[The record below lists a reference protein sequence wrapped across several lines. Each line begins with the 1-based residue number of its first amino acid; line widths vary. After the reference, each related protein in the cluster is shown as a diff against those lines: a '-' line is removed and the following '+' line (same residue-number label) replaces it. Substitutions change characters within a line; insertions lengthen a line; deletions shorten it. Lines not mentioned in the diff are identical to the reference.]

1 MEHHVY
7 FWLKDDAKSDAAR
20 AEFEAG
26 LESLLGISPA
36 LGGMWGKPSPVAL
49 RPVCDQSWD
58 YGLSLRFATV
68 ADHDAYQEA
77 PVHLAFIDRFREIW
91 ARVLVMDVG

>member
-7 FWLKDDAKSDAAR
+7 FWLKEDCKDGSAR
-20 AEFEAG
+20 AEFETG

-36 LGGMWGKPSPVAL
+36 QGGMWGKPSAVAQ

-58 YGLSLRFATV
+58 YGLSIRFATV
-68 ADHDAYQEA
+68 ADHDAYQDA
-77 PVHLAFIDRFREIW
+77 PIHLEFIARFRESW